1 MSMLEDRVSRDLGNS
16 FQSHF
21 VHVNVEEVSCV
32 DSFVALEGIIANF
45 SEFISVEVCTP
56 VVDCVV
62 ISILSVPVIGGAID
76 CFSCD
81 WTV

>member
-1 MSMLEDRVSRDLGNS
+1 
-16 FQSHF
+16 
-21 VHVNVEEVSCV
+21 V